1 MNAHSTLKADRIA
14 PHHERITKPTPDQRR
29 AFADYRAALSV
40 ANAPTPALSIIQREI
55 IDTAI
60 KVRNANS
67 VGLPTVARDKKI
79 QLFALLRVRRA
90 MREAAA

>member
-1 MNAHSTLKADRIA
+1 MYAKNSDAYVFLLTAYVRTRTH
-14 PHHERITKPTPDQRR
+14 PP
-29 AFADYRAALSV
+29 
-40 ANAPTPALSIIQREI
+40 IIQREI

-60 KVRNANS
+60 KVRDANS

-90 MREAAA
+90 MREAVA

>member
-1 MNAHSTLKADRIA
+1 MRVDSARVRKKFRCVRFSIDRVRTHA
-14 PHHERITKPTPDQRR
+14 YTSPITPP
-29 AFADYRAALSV
+29 ALSV

-60 KVRNANS
+60 KVRDANS

-90 MREAAA
+90 MREAVA